1 MVGRMAT
8 IPGGELSGSLETKH
22 IDDWSFVE
30 APFVDLETNGDSLR
44 SVQLNYILRE
54 GSFFI
59 DPSEGKTWF
68 TELKKN
74 TNVRIRFDGKI
85 YPVTAT
91 LVGKPVELAGLTLKD
106 ISIDSNQ
113 EVAKQ
118 TSTESLAVGIRLVQC
133 HQRRTATSSMGQALG
148 LKDKLTG
155 SD

>member
-1 MVGRMAT
+1 MTMLNSAKPAALLSLVVLMAGCGGPFYI
-8 IPGGELSGSLETKH
+8 IPGRELSGSLETKH

-30 APFVDLETNGDSLR
+30 APFVDLEINGDSLR

-54 GSFFI
+54 GSLFI

-91 LVGKPVELAGLTLKD
+91 LVGKPVELAGFDPERYIYRLESRGGET
-106 ISIDSNQ
+106 DSGETQ
-113 EVAKQ
+113 
-118 TSTESLAVGIRLVQC
+118 
-133 HQRRTATSSMGQALG
+133 
-148 LKDKLTG
+148 
-155 SD
+155 